1 MDNYVYVVVY
11 IFEWLKSPAINR
23 SFIKL
28 LKYKKRLLYYIF
40 LKLTIPLI
48 IRISHS
54 KVFSS
59 YPKTVLWGRNSC
71 NHISK
76 ACVQMIQA
84 QVYGTTKIALKKVEY
99 HQLQLQSIVLISS
112 TMPLL
117 FFANAY
123 TWTNRYLNHLDLS
136 YTKNWR
142 LISFVINII
151 SKVTK

>member
-1 MDNYVYVVVY
+1 MARVTCYQ
-11 IFEWLKSPAINR
+11 L

-28 LKYKKRLLYYIF
+28 LKLKKRVLFYIF

-48 IRISHS
+48 IRISHATE
-54 KVFSS
+54 KL
-59 YPKTVLWGRNSC
+59 YYEGTSC

-84 QVYGTTKIALKKVEY
+84 LVYGPSTKIALKKVAY

-123 TWTNRYLNHLDLS
+123 T
-136 YTKNWR
+136 
-142 LISFVINII
+142 
-151 SKVTK
+151 